1 MVGIMIFLF
10 YIYQFRPE
18 SNPVETN
25 EALRNPYAENKEEK
39 ETWMQ
44 KPLRSTTWWIW
55 KARGK
60 KLEIKD
66 YNTKKQSFKKKY
78 KKHGEKLEIIAE
90 KAGRRREE
98 EMQML
103 GRRWTTTQRTDKLCA
118 CAHVKATS
126 IDRSSRLATTVSFQ
140 HNSMHHHQECTK
152 PWSSLLLVYLCRLVC
167 PRLPMDGS
175 MCRSCGTQHSCH
187 ASPTRL
193 WNYVYKRVQW

>member
-126 IDRSSRLATTVSFQ
+126 IDRAGWPLQCLFSTTA
-140 HNSMHHHQECTK
+140 CITTK
-152 PWSSLLLVYLCRLVC
+152 NAPSHGRRSYLFICRLVC

-187 ASPTRL
+187 ASPTHL